1 MRVPLDVP
9 VETAGTSKN
18 PMRKFALLSFMI
30 WLQGNHIAVDVP
42 HDGIKLRAVPVEEE
56 PQGLL
61 LIIDGNDIALIA
73 IILRIVLQLPAAR
86 IRHPAQNPRLLC
98 RNPEG
103 DSQPF
108 GHHREKSER
117 IPSPVL
123 DQQGEHRVVQVPAH
137 QRQAEH
143 QRHRLQGRVCR
154 PDLLLPLL
162 QKRGWAV
169 SH

>member
-1 MRVPLDVP
+1 MHAVQSPQLKNLLYSLSYLFTVYKESVERNDFLIDVLD
-9 VETAGTSKN
+9 
-18 PMRKFALLSFMI
+18 
-30 WLQGNHIAVDVP
+30 
-42 HDGIKLRAVPVEEE
+42 DGVKLRAVPEEKE
-56 PQGLL
+56 PEGLL

-73 IILRIVLQLPAAR
+73 IVLCIVLQLPAAR

-143 QRHRLQGRVCR
+143 QRHRLQGRVRR